1 MTAPRKLKSP
11 RATGALAAVSPIG
24 AAGIGTRG
32 LERDLYAAHLRAA
45 PSSAG
50 DLYSPQT
57 VRAYLDAIDALG
69 GWCNATGKAGGFLNL
84 TREDLDA
91 YFLAYRKGHT
101 QGGTN
106 TRQRRLKTFYRWL
119 VMEVDPGAQNPME
132 GVTSYA
138 ASEPAPRA
146 YGGDFAADVLA
157 TCTDRRDF
165 EDVRDEAILRLLAT
179 GVRRGELAGIYVED
193 VDLSGGT
200 VLVPAL
206 KGTRRHAPVLRHEGG
221 TEVRAGRLVP
231 IGPKTAAALGRW
243 LTMRARHKLVAGRTA
258 LPGVDP
264 GSGPLWFA
272 TRGRGRLKGRGI
284 LSMVKRRG
292 LAAGYDPAEVTAHGF
307 RHTRTDE
314 LLRAGVAE
322 GDVMSIM
329 GWRDREMLDRYAAN
343 LKDSRAHAAVRAAGM
358 VV

>member
-1 MTAPRKLKSP
+1 MTNTRPLKSA
-11 RATGALAAVSPIG
+11 RATGGTNLAAVSPIG
-24 AAGIGTRG
+24 AAGVGTRG

-57 VRAYLDAIDALG
+57 VRAYLDAIDALAA
-69 GWCNATGKAGGFLNL
+69 WCDSTGKAGGFLHL

-91 YFLAYRKGHT
+91 YFLSYRKGHS

-106 TRQRRLKTFYRWL
+106 TRQRRLRTFFRWL
-119 VMEVDPGAQNPME
+119 VAEVDPGARNPMD
-132 GVTSYA
+132 GVHGYA
-138 ASEPAPRA
+138 ASEPAPLA

-157 TCTDRRDF
+157 TCADRRDY
-165 EDVRDEAILRLLAT
+165 EDVRDEAILRLIAT
-179 GVRRGELAGIYVED
+179 GVRRGELAGLYVED
-193 VDLSGGT
+193 VDLASG
-200 VLVPAL
+200 VIVVAAL
-206 KGTRRHAPVLRHEGG
+206 KGTRRHAPVMRREGN
-221 TEVRAGRLVP
+221 TEIRQGRLVP

-243 LTMRARHKLVAGRTA
+243 LTIRARHKLVT
-258 LPGVDP
+258 DP
-264 GSGPLWFA
+264 ASGPLWYA

-284 LSMVKRRG
+284 LTMVKRRG

-307 RHTRTDE
+307 RHTRTDD

-322 GDVMSIM
+322 GDVMAIM

-343 LKDSRAHAAVRAAGM
+343 LKTSRAHDAVRAAGL